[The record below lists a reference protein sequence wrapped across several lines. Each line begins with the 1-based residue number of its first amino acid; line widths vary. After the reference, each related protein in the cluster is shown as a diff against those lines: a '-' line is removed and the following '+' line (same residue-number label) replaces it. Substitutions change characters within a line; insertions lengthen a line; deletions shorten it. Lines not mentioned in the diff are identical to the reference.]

1 MNLVFI
7 MLESIVKFQRQFPAG
22 TIMILPFVSMEAIVK
37 KIGGKNRFDR
47 VAVDQTM
54 MDSTVN
60 TIGEQ
65 FQIVPW
71 IV

>member
-7 MLESIVKFQRQFPAG
+7 MLESIVKFQCQSLVG
-22 TIMILPFVSMEAIVK
+22 TRMMTSFVSMEDTAK
-37 KIGGKNRFDR
+37 NSGGKKRIDH

-60 TIGEQ
+60 TTREQ